1 MYKAQFCV
9 YEVFTA
15 FSSDS
20 SFAVVIVVR
29 ELLDAIISP
38 GDWS

>member
-1 MYKAQFCV
+1 MYKTQLCIGSA
-9 YEVFTA
+9 Y
-15 FSSDS
+15 DS
-20 SFAVVIVVR
+20 SFAVVIVVT

>member
-1 MYKAQFCV
+1 M
-9 YEVFTA
+9 A
-15 FSSDS
+15 FASVS
-20 SFAVVIVVR
+20 SFAVVIVVT